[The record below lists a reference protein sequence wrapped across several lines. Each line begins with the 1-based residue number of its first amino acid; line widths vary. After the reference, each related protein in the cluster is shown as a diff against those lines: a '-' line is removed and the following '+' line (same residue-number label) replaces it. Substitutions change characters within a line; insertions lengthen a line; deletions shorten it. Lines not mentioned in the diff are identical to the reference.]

1 MECANPSYLKNG
13 RMYHWSNPYDDHS
26 QLIFPAQ
33 KIDCRKCIHCRKNRG
48 GELAH
53 CCILE
58 AQTYQDNHFITLTKK
73 PGYEK
78 NHPKFEK
85 KEIKN
90 FIKKVQRWC
99 WKKHACTP
107 KIYRV
112 HEHGSGKTKRSH
124 YHLVVFNLP
133 LDDIRPTQRPDTGMS
148 YTILSLWQHG
158 HITVQS
164 LNHATAMYQSLYLD
178 KDLKNGHANSEKKSV
193 SWHSGI
199 GTTAFLKNYRQ
210 WLNLGYIPF
219 GDKKQ
224 KIPRKFFKIAQKH
237 LDAITLTNWAFCRK
251 YMKKQFDKMGD
262 FDRGLCLVRP
272 KLCQINIAP
281 NRELA
286 EIYLNFKLQQRD
298 QEKNNERMNQ
308 IMLHNQGRRKQMPDF
323 HISGENT
330 LYNQLKK
337 LEENKL

>member
-13 RMYHWSNPYDDHS
+13 RLYHWSSPFDEHS
-26 QLIFPAQ
+26 RLIFPAQ
-33 KIDCRKCIHCRKNRG
+33 KIDCRKCIHCRKSRG

-53 CCILE
+53 CCVLE
-58 AQTYQDNHFITLTKK
+58 SELYRDNHFITLTKK
-73 PGYEK
+73 PAYEK
-78 NHPKFEK
+78 LHPKFEK

-90 FIKKVQRWC
+90 FIKALQRWC
-99 WKKHACTP
+99 WKKHACAP

-112 HEHGSGKTKRSH
+112 HEHGGGKTKRSH

-133 LDDIRPTQRPDTGMS
+133 LDDIRPTKRPDTNVS
-148 YTILSLWQHG
+148 FTIQSLWGNG
-158 HITVQS
+158 HITVQT

-178 KDLKNGHANSEKKSV
+178 KDLKNGHSNSDKKSV

-199 GTTAFLKNYRQ
+199 GTSAFLKNFRQ
-210 WLNLGYIPF
+210 WLDLGYIPF

-237 LDAITLTNWAFCRK
+237 LDAFTLTNEQFCWKYSRK
-251 YMKKQFDKMGD
+251 NTIQILRYGK
-262 FDRGLCLVRP
+262 L
-272 KLCQINIAP
+272 KLCQINIVP

-286 EIYLNFKLQQRD
+286 DMYFNFKLKERD
-298 QEKNNERMNQ
+298 QKKNEERMKQ
-308 IMLHNQGRRKQMPDF
+308 ICDYVSYKGSRKQMPDF
-323 HISGENT
+323 HVSGENT

-337 LEENKL
+337 LENDKL